1 MSLEALQAHGSKT
14 ARLELREV
22 TKVYQKRR
30 RTTVALNRVSFSV
43 DPGKIIALVGESG
56 SGKTTI
62 ARIVTGIE
70 RPTSGTVQLGDWQV
84 DTLPTRRLREYRRFV
99 QMVFQDPFSSLNPHN
114 TVLQTLMRPLINHRH
129 YSFVS
134 AREQA
139 FEIMNTVRLA
149 PIEQFA
155 NKKPHQLSGGQR
167 QRLVIGRAIAPEPQ
181 LMVADEPVSML
192 DVSIRADVLYLID
205 ELRRRT
211 GMSVLY
217 ITHDLLSARAV
228 ADGVVVLYRGHVVER
243 GVAQEVIRHAEHP
256 YTRILINAIPN
267 PRRSQYQT
275 TNQGLE
281 PVQAME
287 EDSGLHSPHD
297 FAELDGALKAV
308 TTVPTLQTHATVGC
322 PFMQRCPYATLQC
335 VEQTP
340 SLQGSMNHQVAC
352 WHACGCKGSE
362 PNNV

>member
-1 MSLEALQAHGSKT
+1 MSPEVIQTVGSQA

-22 TKVYQKRR
+22 TKIYQKRR
-30 RTTVALNRVSFSV
+30 RNTVALNRVSFAV
-43 DPGKIIALVGESG
+43 EPGKIVALVGESG

-70 RPTSGTVQLGDWQV
+70 RPTSGKVSLGNWQV
-84 DTLPTRRLREYRRFV
+84 ETLPTRRLREYRRFV

-129 YSFVS
+129 FSLFR

-139 FEIMNTVRLA
+139 FAIMDTVRLT
-149 PIEQFA
+149 PVEQFA

-167 QRLVIGRAIAPEPQ
+167 QRLVIGRAIAPAPQ

-205 ELRRRT
+205 ELRQRT

-228 ADGVVVLYRGHVVER
+228 SDEVVVLYRGHVVER
-243 GVAQEVIRHAEHP
+243 GAAQEVIRHAEHP
-256 YTRILINAIPN
+256 YTRVLINAIPN
-267 PRRSQYQT
+267 PRRDMYPVLSRDPELVHITEANSTLASSQYPS
-275 TNQGLE
+275 E
-281 PVQAME
+281 A
-287 EDSGLHSPHD
+287 
-297 FAELDGALKAV
+297 GALKNV
-308 TTVPTLQTHATVGC
+308 TGTSGVKTDVAVGC
-322 PFMQRCPYATLQC
+322 PFIQRCPYATSQC
-335 VEQTP
+335 AEQTP
-340 SLQGSMNHQVAC
+340 VLQGSTTHQVAC
-352 WHACGCKGSE
+352 WHTGE
-362 PNNV
+362 I